1 MKWIEKKI
9 EKMASY
15 DVPDVLHRVMSET
28 PPLKSRRLKPALS
41 FAFGILLIGLLSL
54 PFLVP
59 TPVEAST
66 VYLDFDAAL
75 SIGLND
81 EDEVISIAGTNPEGE
96 ALVAI
101 LKTTH
106 AWRNASLETVM
117 DQLLITLET
126 APQRPDH
133 GTIMYSVRSRSDLA
147 KSRVMGKL
155 QAQLVRGQS
164 PLFDDLVDG
173 DSFHSSEPESTG
185 MMANPMRDN
194 LIQTILE
201 NDPTEDLEN
210 LSTLSMPELI
220 QQARRLGI
228 FPGRP

>member
-1 MKWIEKKI
+1 
-9 EKMASY
+9 
-15 DVPDVLHRVMSET
+15 
-28 PPLKSRRLKPALS
+28 
-41 FAFGILLIGLLSL
+41 
-54 PFLVP
+54 
-59 TPVEAST
+59 
-66 VYLDFDAAL
+66 
-75 SIGLND
+75 
-81 EDEVISIAGTNPEGE
+81 
-96 ALVAI
+96 
-101 LKTTH
+101 
-106 AWRNASLETVM
+106 
-117 DQLLITLET
+117 
-126 APQRPDH
+126 
-133 GTIMYSVRSRSDLA
+133 
-147 KSRVMGKL
+147 MGKL